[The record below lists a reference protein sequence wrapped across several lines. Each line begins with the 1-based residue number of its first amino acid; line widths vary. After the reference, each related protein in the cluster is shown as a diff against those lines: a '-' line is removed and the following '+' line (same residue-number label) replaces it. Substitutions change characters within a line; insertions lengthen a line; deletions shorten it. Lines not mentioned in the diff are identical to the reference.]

1 MTPYDWMSEAA
12 CKGVDPNLFH
22 PERGHNPDLY
32 AAKAVCRECT
42 VREDCL
48 EHALADPETRGVWGG
63 TSERERKRIR
73 RIRARL
79 AQAS

>member
-12 CKGVDPNLFH
+12 CQGVDSDLFF
-22 PERGHNPDLY
+22 PERGDDLSG
-32 AAKAVCRECT
+32 AKAVCRQCP

-48 EHALADPETRGVWGG
+48 EHALVNREHYGIWGG
-63 TSERERKRIR
+63 MSERERKRIR

>member
-1 MTPYDWMSEAA
+1 VTPDDWMSEAA
-12 CKGVDPNLFH
+12 CQGVDPDLFF
-22 PERGHNPDLY
+22 PERGENTDNSE
-32 AAKAVCRECT
+32 AKAVCRKCP

-48 EHALADPETRGVWGG
+48 EHALVNHEHYGIWGG

>member
-1 MTPYDWMSEAA
+1 MLYDWMSEAA
-12 CKGVDPNLFH
+12 CQGVDSDLFF
-22 PERGHNPDLY
+22 PERGD
-32 AAKAVCRECT
+32 AVSGAKAVCRRCP

-48 EHALADPETRGVWGG
+48 EHALVNHEHHGIWGG

>member
-12 CKGVDPNLFH
+12 CEGVDPDLFF
-22 PERGHNPDLY
+22 PERGDDTSG
-32 AAKAVCRECT
+32 AKAVCRECP

-48 EHALADPETRGVWGG
+48 EYALANGIRYGIWGG
-63 TSERERKRIR
+63 TSERERKRLR